1 MWRVISTD
9 AYSTIYSIDSDADVP
24 NLPVQPKARQGDM
37 AILCES
43 ADGSG
48 LGRPYYTLN
57 SQGQWV
63 K

>member
-9 AYSTIYSIDSDADVP
+9 AYSTLWAIDSDADIQTP
-24 NLPVQPKARQGDM
+24 PGNARQGDM
-37 AILCES
+37 AMLCES

-48 LGRPYYTLN
+48 LGRPFYMLN
-57 SQGQWV
+57 SEGIWV